1 MASAD
6 RKTTVI
12 FADLIGASS
21 LRDDTGDTF
30 AEQAIAGCR
39 DTLTKAAVAVGGRVI
54 KGTGDKMMVLIA
66 SPDAAADC
74 AVAMHTAMDKMPEV
88 RGKKVALGI
97 GFHHGPVISRKEE
110 VFGDTVN
117 LASRLVEQAANGQ
130 ILLTEETAK
139 QLSALYRP
147 WMRRLGE
154 VEIKGRTDPVEL
166 CELVWRADDSATLY
180 AKKRAQERPVQAV
193 LTLRYRDTKIVRR
206 REKDAI
212 TLGRDELSGLVIH
225 EDQASRHHCTIE
237 RRQDKFVL
245 VDVSTNGTYVTV
257 DGEQEVL
264 LQREEFTLRKHGYIA
279 FGQPKVAAKDV
290 VEFTCE

>member
-1 MASAD
+1 MASDD

-21 LRDDTGDTF
+21 LRGDAGDAF

-39 DTLTKAAVAVGGRVI
+39 DTLTRAALGVGGRVI

-66 SPDAAADC
+66 TPDAAADC
-74 AVAMHTAMDKMPEV
+74 AVAMHTAMEKMPEV

-97 GFHHGPVISRKEE
+97 GFHHGPVISRKDE

-139 QLSALYRP
+139 QLSQLYRP
-147 WMRRLGE
+147 WMRRLGAI
-154 VEIKGRTDPVEL
+154 EIKGRTDAVEL

-180 AKKRAQERPVQAV
+180 AKKRAQERPTHTT
-193 LTLRYRDTKIVRR
+193 LTLRYRDQKIVRR

-212 TLGRDELSGLVIH
+212 TLGRDELSGLVVH
-225 EDQASRHHCTIE
+225 AHQASRHHCTIE

-257 DGEQEVL
+257 EGEQEVL
-264 LQREEFTLRKHGYIA
+264 LQREEFTLRKRGVIS
-279 FGQPKVAAKDV
+279 FGEPRVASKDF
-290 VEFTCE
+290 VEFSCD

>member
-1 MASAD
+1 
-6 RKTTVI
+6 
-12 FADLIGASS
+12 
-21 LRDDTGDTF
+21 
-30 AEQAIAGCR
+30 
-39 DTLTKAAVAVGGRVI
+39 
-54 KGTGDKMMVLIA
+54 
-66 SPDAAADC
+66 
-74 AVAMHTAMDKMPEV
+74 
-88 RGKKVALGI
+88 
-97 GFHHGPVISRKEE
+97 

-130 ILLTEETAK
+130 ILLTDETAK

-154 VEIKGRTDPVEL
+154 VEIKGRSDAVEL

-193 LTLRYRDTKIVRR
+193 LTLRYRDTKMVRR

-245 VDVSTNGTYVTV
+245 VDVSTNGTYVMV

-264 LQREEFTLRKHGYIA
+264 LQREEFTLRKHGYIS